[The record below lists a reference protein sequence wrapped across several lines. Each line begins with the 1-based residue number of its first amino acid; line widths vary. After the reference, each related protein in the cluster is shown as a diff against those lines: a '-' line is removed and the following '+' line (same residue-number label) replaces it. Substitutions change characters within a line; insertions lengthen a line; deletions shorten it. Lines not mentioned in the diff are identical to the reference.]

1 MKKIGI
7 IAFLI
12 TINLNAQEVLTY
24 QEKMN
29 LITGRYEEV
38 NYGDK
43 YFELWNDC
51 SDGKELDSCWKVGAW
66 GYYEGGPLLSPYED
80 DITMDFYYF
89 PSKKMVVGNDAFIN
103 TKYPFASYLD
113 FPGFYKLKCQGYKAP
128 YKIWE
133 YKDDFITIRLR
144 FEMVESAWGWQLY
157 DTRIVNSKNDPLIGP
172 LTVTRKN

>member
-29 LITGRYEEV
+29 LITESYEEV
-38 NYGDK
+38 YYGDK
-43 YFELWNDC
+43 YVEIWNDC
-51 SDGKELDSCWKVGAW
+51 PEGKELDNCWKVGSW
-66 GYYEGGPLLSPYED
+66 GYYEGGPSHSPFED
-80 DITMDFYYF
+80 NLTMHFYYF
-89 PSKKMVVGNDAFIN
+89 PSKKMVLDKDTVTNSNSSSG
-103 TKYPFASYLD
+103 SYLS
-113 FPGFYKLKCQGYKAP
+113 FPLFYELKCKGYKDQ
-128 YKIWE
+128 YKVWE
-133 YKDDFITIRLR
+133 YKDDVITIRLR
-144 FEMVESAWGWQLY
+144 FEMVETFWGWQLY